1 MIPILTLMDDR
12 LKTKGSRD
20 PLGFEVIWS
29 SYGRELIP
37 SLTTV
42 TSSLNNCIEAILC
55 SKYAFL
61 SGTKDTKEIENRF
74 MKMEQ
79 LIGYIRVSHEKD
91 VHFQGIMGISRVK
104 QTLDS
109 DVASIRLGRANQILS
124 KQLVYGLWGYYTS
137 ALKASKL
144 MKDSRELT
152 EHAQQI
158 ISTVEHTDIWKKI
171 VSIGDKGEF
180 TNDAEFK
187 KLSTLLKESAFD
199 VLEIKEK
206 LAQALLQTALK
217 KPLLFNLTGDYLKE
231 IKPENREKKETKAF
245 LNWLV
250 INKKRDVE
258 IAEISSNILQVEQT
272 LNMAN
277 WLFDY
282 LRTNNQVTIEEIVT
296 DIKFVKTEEEL
307 PTLDKDFSKDRFLS
321 RFIELFNKRD
331 FEGLIQHLLDYH
343 KNQIMGPRG
352 GAPWIDIRN
361 GCINVLS
368 RGGSSNKTLPESWT
382 SIMEKWTY
390 PYFIPSYLS
399 IYRSGFKLNA

>member
-1 MIPILTLMDDR
+1 MDER

-29 SYGRELIP
+29 SYGRDLIP

-42 TSSLNNCIEAILC
+42 TSSLDNCIEAILC

-79 LIGYIRVSHEKD
+79 LIGYIRVSHED
-91 VHFQGIMGISRVK
+91 ARFRGIMGISRVK

-109 DVASIRLGRANQILS
+109 DVASIRLGKANQILS

-152 EHAQQI
+152 QNAQQI
-158 ISTVEHTDIWKKI
+158 ISTVEYTDIWKKL
-171 VSIGDKGEF
+171 VSIADVGEF

-187 KLSTLLKESAFD
+187 KLSTLLKKSVFE

-206 LAQALLQTALK
+206 LAQTLLQTALK
-217 KPLLFNLTGDYLKE
+217 KPLLFDLTGEYLKE
-231 IKPENREKKETKAF
+231 IKPENKETKETKVF
-245 LNWLV
+245 LTWLV
-250 INKKRDVE
+250 MNKKRDVE
-258 IAEISSNILQVEQT
+258 IAKISSNILQVEKT

-282 LRTNNQVTIEEIVT
+282 LRVKNKFTIEKVVT
-296 DIKFVKTEEEL
+296 DIKLVNTEEEL
-307 PTLDKDFSKDRFLS
+307 PTLENDLSKDRFLS
-321 RFIELFNKRD
+321 RFIEIFNKRD
-331 FEGLIQHLLDYH
+331 FEGLIQHLLEYH

-352 GAPWIDIRN
+352 GAPWIEIRN

-368 RGGSSNKTLPESWT
+368 VGGSNKSLPESWT
-382 SIMEKWTY
+382 EIMEKWTY